1 MIRFASTGNESTGKS
16 AVLNA
21 VFRTRFRVDARARST
36 AFPARETVRHGNSE
50 IEVIDSPPLTMR
62 VGKLE
67 ADAYL
72 LVCDKD
78 LTQPEYEEAL
88 RICRA
93 GRALGV
99 VLNKIDTYSTSHR
112 VELLQHIQARLHGYV
127 PGVRIVQCAADPVR
141 VVYQQCPD
149 GTTIETF
156 VPMEPDIREL
166 ELLVHEMILEAEN
179 SFRVRTRELANRT
192 SSRVSTFLR
201 ERLR

>member
-78 LTQPEYEEAL
+78 LTEPEYEEAL

-99 VLNKIDTYSTSHR
+99 VLNKIDTYSTRTVWSCCGTYR
-112 VELLQHIQARLHGYV
+112 RGCTDTCLVFELSNARPIQCV
-127 PGVRIVQCAADPVR
+127 SCI
-141 VVYQQCPD
+141 
-149 GTTIETF
+149 
-156 VPMEPDIREL
+156 
-166 ELLVHEMILEAEN
+166 
-179 SFRVRTRELANRT
+179 SSVRTEQR
-192 SSRVSTFLR
+192 SRPSCHGARHTR
-201 ERLR
+201 A

>member
-1 MIRFASTGNESTGKS
+1 MIRFAATGNESTGKS

-21 VFRTRFRVDARARST
+21 VFGTRFRVDARARST
-36 AFPARETVRHGNSE
+36 AFPVRETVRYENSD

-62 VGKLE
+62 LGKLE

-78 LTQPEYEEAL
+78 LTEPEHDEAV

-93 GRALGV
+93 GRVLGV
-99 VLNKIDTYSTSHR
+99 VLNKVDTYSTLHR
-112 VELLQHIQARLHGYV
+112 MELLRHIRARLHAHV
-127 PGVRIVQCAADPVR
+127 PGVRIVACAADPVR
-141 VVYQQCPD
+141 VVYQQRPD

-156 VPMEPDIREL
+156 VPMEPDVREIG
-166 ELLVHEMILEAEN
+166 LLVHEMIIEAEN
-179 SFRVRTRELANRT
+179 TFRVRTRELANRT
-192 SSRVSTFLR
+192 SNRVSTFLR